1 LLIADKEFENA
12 SAALEVYQVEHPENM
27 ILGQPLVVRSPIS
40 GEIIENNIV
49 TGQYLKDDTEPV
61 AIVADLSEVWIAA
74 QVKEKDIRFINA
86 GSSLDI
92 EVSALPGMVI
102 KGNVYHVE
110 EAVDEDTRSIKVL
123 SVCDNSKKHLKL
135 GMYTTVHFLSAPIE
149 QIQISE
155 SALLQGEKDS
165 YVYVQVTP
173 DIFVKTPVKVE
184 ATKDGFAVIND
195 GLHLGDKVISEGG
208 YYLK

>member
-1 LLIADKEFENA
+1 
-12 SAALEVYQVEHPENM
+12 M
-27 ILGQPLVVRSPIS
+27 
-40 GEIIENNIV
+40 
-49 TGQYLKDDTEPV
+49 
-61 AIVADLSEVWIAA
+61 
-74 QVKEKDIRFINA
+74 KEKDIRFINA

-173 DIFVKTPVKVE
+173 DIFVRTPVKVE

-195 GLHLGDKVISEGG
+195 GLHPGDKVISEGG